1 MALNYPDILQHNN
14 SNYALLDVSQLRG
27 NAYVIGSLIQTG
39 SIPEDKRNPG
49 SIIFA
54 TGSQQFYGFY
64 GTSSADWNITTNWK
78 LLSSGGGGG
87 GTAFNSTIQANSTTS
102 LFTVDPQLYRGIYVD
117 YLLQYNKSDE
127 VLAVKFPSRTGR
139 IQVTIPYDYTNEQIY
154 YTEQILERNPS
165 IHSVD
170 KNDHVLPGITTEQ
183 AIIGFEYIVN
193 TQLINAFLGNYNSDY
208 TVSIKGEYKTIAKI

>member
-14 SNYALLDVSQLRG
+14 SNYALLDASQLRG

-49 SIIFA
+49 SILFA

-87 GTAFNSTIQANSTTS
+87 GTVFTGTTGVSTTS
-102 LFTVDPQLYRGIYVD
+102 TLFTVDPANYRAIYVD
-117 YLLQYNKSDE
+117 YYLEYFLN
-127 VLAVKFPSRTGR
+127 
-139 IQVTIPYDYTNEQIY
+139 Y
-154 YTEQILERNPS
+154 Y
-165 IHSVD
+165 H
-170 KNDHVLPGITTEQ
+170 KGI
-183 AIIGFEYIVN
+183 
-193 TQLINAFLGNYNSDY
+193 
-208 TVSIKGEYKTIAKI
+208 